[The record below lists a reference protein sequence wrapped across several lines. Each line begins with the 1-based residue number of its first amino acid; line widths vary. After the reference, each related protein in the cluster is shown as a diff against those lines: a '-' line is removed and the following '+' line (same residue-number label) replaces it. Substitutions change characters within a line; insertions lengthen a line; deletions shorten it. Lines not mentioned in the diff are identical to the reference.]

1 MKPSEYYKNRLPHFQ
16 PLGALYFVTF
26 RLHNSIPWQSLDKLL
41 EEFDEKKACLQKEL
55 GSEEYNKELI
65 NLKMQFI
72 ESYNEKIDLIKA
84 GPNYFNLEPIAQI
97 LVDQLH
103 AYDGIHYQL
112 LCYVV
117 MSNHVHMII
126 DTNERNVR
134 SQIYLQSIMKKIK
147 GTSARY
153 CNIALERNGQFWSRE
168 SFDVLIRNDA
178 MYRRILNYI
187 LANPVKANIV
197 DKWQDYKWIYV
208 IDHYEF

>member
-26 RLHNSIPWQSLDKLL
+26 RLHNSIPWQSLDKLQV
-41 EEFDEKKACLQKEL
+41 EFDEKKACLQKEL
-55 GSEEYNKELI
+55 DSEEYNKELI

-72 ESYNEKIDLIKA
+72 ESYNEKIDSIKA

-153 CNIALERNGQFWSRE
+153 CNIALEKNGQFWSRE